1 MVSADNLPHD
11 VLGLIFDHL
20 DAGNDL
26 VAVSV
31 VSSAFY
37 AAAVSRLYSH
47 LHFRCKQAKRIPLV
61 GCSLYFLKYMTDCVL
76 DQNALRGSVGP
87 SAIRRPCSLNRYIA
101 HFLTSNKPRADKP
114 SEIKRLP
121 VVHDRPRPDFIR
133 DSAQVIK
140 SCTGLT
146 RFVYTSQAADS
157 LPAYL
162 PMLKDLNEL
171 KEFRL
176 AAKLERN
183 LTPAL
188 LAIRGRIQDL
198 MLEHASYQVLDIL
211 PEWTESLSGSLTSL
225 SLFVSERSTT
235 N

>member
-1 MVSADNLPHD
+1 MAD
-11 VLGLIFDHL
+11 
-20 DAGNDL
+20 
-26 VAVSV
+26 
-31 VSSAFY
+31 
-37 AAAVSRLYSH
+37 
-47 LHFRCKQAKRIPLV
+47 
-61 GCSLYFLKYMTDCVL
+61 YML
-76 DQNALRGSVGP
+76 DQNALRGGVGSP
-87 SAIRRPCSLNRYIA
+87 SIRRPCSFNRYVA
-101 HFLTSNKPRADKP
+101 RSHTSNNPGTDET